1 MRFIIHYGSAARAE
15 IGDWLF
21 DVGGVFWTEGLV
33 SIKEAAQCDAGNTQ
47 AGNNCFFHCSRWV
60 EIYLASAVP
69 NLGTAPGS
77 SLADTI
83 RARAIEMLARIRR
96 WCLLVIHNRIP
107 SSYSWSRNCE
117 KKRAMGSSLGQ
128 FLASR
133 FQWVVAFELLVQG
146 DGEIPKKNRGILTD
160 FDKKVPCPQPQ

>member
-96 WCLLVIHNRIP
+96 WFLLVIHNRIP
-107 SSYSWSRNCE
+107 SSCSWSQNCN
-117 KKRAMGSSLGQ
+117 KKRVMGSSPRPIFSITFSMG
-128 FLASR
+128 
-133 FQWVVAFELLVQG
+133 VAFELLVQG

-160 FDKKVPCPQPQ
+160 FDKKVPCPHPQ